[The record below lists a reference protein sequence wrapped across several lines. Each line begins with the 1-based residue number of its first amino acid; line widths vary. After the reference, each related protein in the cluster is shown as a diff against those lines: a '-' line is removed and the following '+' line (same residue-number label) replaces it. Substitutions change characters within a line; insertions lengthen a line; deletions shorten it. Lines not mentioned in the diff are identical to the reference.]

1 MVSIVDKKLNIVND
15 KVGYDQFYDLP
26 KRNRKNEFVIEIF
39 SNKGSFKLV
48 IAIIIF
54 TILMFIYAFN
64 EHIFF
69 PETFVNSHPVIY
81 FVSMA
86 IYATISVYPII
97 FVMRFD
103 GVLIYT
109 KGEVKSIDYHYDSD
123 IIFLDKIRNNASRLG
138 FVYEKQLSKFEELVP
153 GMKTY
158 EKYNVFSKT
167 DLNNKNVFPEHKIAI
182 YRSEWYHA
190 ETTKS
195 SGGRNSHQVLAI
207 ADSNYEEHEA
217 FVNMFCGKKEYEYKQ
232 TSLMNSINSIVIV
245 IVDEMDSFLYNILFR
260 HHRNYV
266 LFCVIARNNPGK
278 IFIGTDLRLNQDR
291 DYRNRIKDLL
301 YLLDIEG
308 YDDQYLYKYF
318 GPNELKHKGKRLY
331 KRNR

>member
-1 MVSIVDKKLNIVND
+1 MVSIVDKKLNIVNG
-15 KVGYDQFYDLP
+15 KVGYDYYYDLP
-26 KRNRKNEFVIEIF
+26 KRNRKGEFKIEIPNYKYSFILVIGVIVIACIYIYLISQFWSEEFV
-39 SNKGSFKLV
+39 N
-48 IAIIIF
+48 A
-54 TILMFIYAFN
+54 
-64 EHIFF
+64 
-69 PETFVNSHPVIY
+69 HPVITYIIY
-81 FVSMA
+81 FACS
-86 IYATISVYPII
+86 IGFVYPIYLVMI
-97 FVMRFD
+97 FY
-103 GVLIYT
+103 GVNIYT
-109 KGEVKSIDYHYDSD
+109 MGEVKSLDYHYDSD
-123 IIFLDKIRNNASRLG
+123 ILFLDKIRKNASRLG

-195 SGGRNSHQVLAI
+195 SGGKSSHQVLAI

-217 FVNMFCGKKEYEYKQ
+217 FVNMFCGKKEYEYDK
-232 TSLMNSINSIVIV
+232 TALNNPIHSIVIV